1 MQKNLVFPPLN
12 FGYRTDQRL
21 SLVALRIDAEAH
33 PDCAGL
39 KCSGTFM
46 GQRRAVKSRPN
57 SDSLLSQK
65 PCHFLTVHIRQEG
78 NRPRLMLPREHP
90 DIQIFQ

>member
-21 SLVALRIDAEAH
+21 RLVALRIDAEAH
-33 PDCAGL
+33 PDCAGQ

-46 GQRRAVKSRPN
+46 GQGCAVQSRP
-57 SDSLLSQK
+57 DCDPLLSQK
-65 PCHFLTVHIRQEG
+65 TCHFLTVHIRQK
-78 NRPRLMLPREHP
+78 
-90 DIQIFQ
+90 